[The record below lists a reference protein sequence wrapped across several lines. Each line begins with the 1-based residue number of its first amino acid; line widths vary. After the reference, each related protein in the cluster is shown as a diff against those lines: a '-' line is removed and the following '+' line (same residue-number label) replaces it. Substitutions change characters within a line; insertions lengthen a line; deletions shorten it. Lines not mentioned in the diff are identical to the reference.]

1 MRLVKTRKALS
12 LTGLSSPTLRE
23 WTSRRAL
30 IPADVPP
37 KTQGSPAQYSWQTIL
52 LLRLA
57 ATLRDR
63 FHVELQAH
71 RPLLANLRQGFHGR
85 SFVGLWDSTLV
96 LQGGDRWQLVDPTA
110 DLLRQDSIVI
120 QLNPHL
126 LILSEGFALPKPAG
140 IGRQLDLFPAVDV
153 GKPARR
159 TGQIVSERQRRSA

>member
-1 MRLVKTRKALS
+1 MRLVKTRQALR
-12 LTGLSSPTLRE
+12 LTGLSAPTLRE

-71 RPLLANLRQGFHGR
+71 RTLLASLHHGFHGR
-85 SFVGLWDSTLV
+85 SFVGLWDRALV
-96 LQGGDRWQLVDPTA
+96 LQGGDKWLLIDTTA
-110 DLLRQDSIVI
+110 DPLRQDSIII
-120 QLNPHL
+120 QLDPHL

-140 IGRQLDLFPAVDV
+140 IGRQLDLFPAAAV
-153 GKPARR
+153 GKSVRR
-159 TGQIVSERQRRSA
+159 TGQRTSERQRRSA